1 MRYIGIESRWG
12 VVVGREVMTALRALL
27 VVLVAGGLVA
37 QAWFF
42 PGIAGEL
49 AEAYPE
55 LAWLRWPILGAV
67 VVIIVGVQVAVVAL
81 WRLLS
86 MVDSDSVFSPD
97 AFKWVNV
104 VIGAAILDTAL
115 VLGIWA
121 LLSFGARANPPGLML
136 AELALVVCGAVFALL
151 MAVMKGLLRKASML
165 TVELSEVI

>member
-1 MRYIGIESRWG
+1 M
-12 VVVGREVMTALRALL
+12 GREVMTALRALL
-27 VVLVAGGLVA
+27 AVLVAGGLVA

-42 PGIAGEL
+42 PGLAGEL